1 MEICSNLSVSEVIDN
16 KIIRKLAWNNNKL
29 GLFFLKGSERT
40 PGPAPYQ
47 LKTDRDTCK
56 FNFMVG
62 VNAHAAC
69 LKGLRAQIWLLS
81 PYLQRSSPA
90 PSSCIGHQKPYK
102 INPFSAHDSL
112 PNGVA
117 ALRGPGA
124 QCGNDLRVKGR
135 LVSSSIKGKDCNCT
149 MHRLSEKK
157 GPAVTRT
164 YVEYIGTE
172 LA

>member
-1 MEICSNLSVSEVIDN
+1 MRGT
-16 KIIRKLAWNNNKL
+16 IISWDF
-29 GLFFLKGSERT
+29 FFLKGSKWTR
-40 PGPAPYQ
+40 GPAPYQ
-47 LKTDRDTCK
+47 LKTDRDTWK

-62 VNAHAAC
+62 VNARAAR
-69 LKGLRAQIWLLS
+69 LKALAGFSISAALLPVVSGTISHTKLIHFLRTT
-81 PYLQRSSPA
+81 P
-90 PSSCIGHQKPYK
+90 
-102 INPFSAHDSL
+102 L

-149 MHRLSEKK
+149 MRRLSEKK